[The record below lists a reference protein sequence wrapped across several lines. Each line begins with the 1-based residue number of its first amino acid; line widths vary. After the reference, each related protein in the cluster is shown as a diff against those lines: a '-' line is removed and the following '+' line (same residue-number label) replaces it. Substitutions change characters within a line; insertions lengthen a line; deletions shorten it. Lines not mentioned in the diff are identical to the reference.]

1 MYASDPIAASAADV
15 QQAVTDLLAEYQ
27 GLGLEEDK
35 QDKEVSVHVLV
46 RSAHVGFVI
55 GKGGETINHIKTV
68 TGAQASFDKQKSQS
82 EALLGQRKCRLEGTL
97 QAVATA
103 AHLICGVV
111 LRFGGVDQATISMV
125 VAPEAC
131 GALVGKKGEHLA
143 SLRQSTNTKIQ
154 LEPQAHPALGGR
166 LCVLMGQEVHDVVHA
181 MIRICQMDSFSSV
194 SNVPTMPPAMPAY
207 GAPQYTPAVGV
218 GFGGTPPPMGGYGM
232 RGSQGLSQVLATA
245 LDFMPLGVPQH
256 DFTDRQQV
264 EVTILLPSE
273 HTGTIIGKGGANVAT
288 LRSSTN
294 TRLNIEREEATPGFR
309 RVVLTAQLSGVAR
322 ALHML
327 ASMLA
332 ELSGTATLNLIV
344 SENCGGLIGKGGA
357 NLKRLRETCRCQV
370 TMEREA
376 TLSDGRRLTLSSVDP
391 AHVTL
396 AAYYALRTLHDPRE
410 ER

>member
-1 MYASDPIAASAADV
+1 MFASEPVASAAEV
-15 QQAVTDLLAEYQ
+15 QQVVTDLLAEYQ
-27 GLGLEEDK
+27 GLGMESDK
-35 QDKEVSVHVLV
+35 VDKEVSVQILV
-46 RSAHVGFVI
+46 RSANVGFVI
-55 GKGGETINHIKTV
+55 GKGGETINHIKTA

-82 EALLGQRKCRLEGTL
+82 ETLLGQRKCRLEGTL

-103 AHLICGVV
+103 AHAICGVV
-111 LRFGGVDQATISMV
+111 LRFGGVDQATLVMV

-143 SLRQSTNTKIQ
+143 ELRQSTNTKIQ

-166 LCVLMGQEVHDVVHA
+166 LCVLMGQEVHEVVHA
-181 MIRICQMDSFSSV
+181 LIRICQMDSFSSV
-194 SNVPTMPPAMPAY
+194 SNVPTMPVAPSY
-207 GAPQYTPAVGV
+207 GAPQFNPA
-218 GFGGTPPPMGGYGM
+218 FGNPRAMGTGGGYGM
-232 RGSQGLSQVLATA
+232 RGSQGLSHVLDTG
-245 LDFMPLGVPQH
+245 LDYMPLGVPQH

-273 HTGTIIGKGGANVAT
+273 HTGTIIGKGGANVAK
-288 LRSSTN
+288 LRGSTH
-294 TRLNIEREEATPGFR
+294 TRLNIEREEAVPGFR
-309 RVVLTAQLSGVAR
+309 RVVLTAQLSGIAR
-322 ALHML
+322 ALHLL

-332 ELSGTATLNLIV
+332 ELSGTATLNLVV

-376 TLSDGRRLTLSSVDP
+376 TLSDGRRLTLASPDP

-396 AAYYALRTLHDPRE
+396 AAYYALRTLHEPRE